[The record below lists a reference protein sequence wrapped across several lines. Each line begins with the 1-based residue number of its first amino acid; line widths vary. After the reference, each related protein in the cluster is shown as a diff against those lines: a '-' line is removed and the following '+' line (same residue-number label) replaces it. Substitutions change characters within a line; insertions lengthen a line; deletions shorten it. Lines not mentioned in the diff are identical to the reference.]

1 MLKLTLVLLVLFI
14 VSLFVTKCMLV
25 NMTQEEK
32 AIYKLF
38 NELPKR
44 LYAMGFVMLLLII
57 GVVVCG
63 ILTIITW

>member
-38 NELPKR
+38 NEFPKR
-44 LYAMGFVMLLLII
+44 FYVIGCIMLFLLI

-63 ILTIITW
+63 VLTIITW